1 MEEGMADLAAHREE
15 LTLKRAQGASRAT
28 LLSLAAASIVGAALF
43 TASVTSSSAKAAASQ
58 QKFTLYSV
66 ATQEQFLS
74 MSDDRA
80 RGKGNTPFGNFKD
93 TTTPTKES
101 GVGPYAGD
109 IAMFSFDLYT
119 SADLSKRAG
128 SGVFTC
134 QYNFNQ
140 NAFCDVTYQLKGGI
154 LLCAGAFNFNA
165 KSFTLTIKGG
175 TGVYRSKKG
184 DIDALPAVN
193 HAQRLNVVFS

>member
-1 MEEGMADLAAHREE
+1 VLVAML
-15 LTLKRAQGASRAT
+15 S
-28 LLSLAAASIVGAALF
+28 SLAAAALV
-43 TASVTSSSAKAAASQ
+43 AGVTSGSARAAASP
-58 QKFTLYSV
+58 QKFTIYSV
-66 ATQEQFLS
+66 ATEEQFMN

-93 TTTPTKES
+93 TTTPTKET
-101 GVGPYAGD
+101 GTGPFPGD
-109 IAMFSFDLYT
+109 IAMFSFALFKDATLKT
-119 SADLSKRAG
+119 NVG

-165 KSFTLTIKGG
+165 KSFTLSVKGG
-175 TGVYRSKKG
+175 TGVYRSVKG
-184 DIDALPAVN
+184 NIAAEPAVG
-193 HAQRLNVVFS
+193 HAQRLDVVLS

>member
-1 MEEGMADLAAHREE
+1 MRRAGGSSRGALLV
-15 LTLKRAQGASRAT
+15 LTACIA
-28 LLSLAAASIVGAALF
+28 AALF
-43 TASVTSSSAKAAASQ
+43 AGSVTSSSADAATSQ
-58 QKFTLYSV
+58 QKFTIYSV

-119 SADLSKRAG
+119 SADLTKRAG

-140 NAFCDVTYQLKGGI
+140 NAFCDVTYQLEGGI

-175 TGVYRSKKG
+175 TGMYRSKTG

-193 HAQRLNVVFS
+193 HAQRLNFVFN

>member
-1 MEEGMADLAAHREE
+1 M
-15 LTLKRAQGASRAT
+15 KRAGGGSRAV
-28 LLSLAAASIVGAALF
+28 SALAWLALTAGIVGAGLF
-43 TASVTSSSAKAAASQ
+43 ASVTSSSAAAATSQ
-58 QKFTLYSV
+58 QKFTIYSV
-66 ATQEQFLS
+66 ATQEAFMS

-109 IAMFSFDLYT
+109 IAMFSFALYT
-119 SADLSKRAG
+119 SADLQTRAG
-128 SGVFTC
+128 SGTFTC

-140 NAFCDVTYQLKGGI
+140 NAFCDVTYELKGGT

-175 TGVYRSKKG
+175 TGSYRSKKG

-193 HAQRLNVVFS
+193 HAQRLDFVLS

>member
-1 MEEGMADLAAHREE
+1 MSHAARGVWLALGAC
-15 LTLKRAQGASRAT
+15 TLGA
-28 LLSLAAASIVGAALF
+28 AALF
-43 TASVTSSSAKAAASQ
+43 AASGVSSAAAATTSQ
-58 QKFTLYSV
+58 QKFTVYSV
-66 ATQEQFLS
+66 ATQEAFLS

-119 SADLSKRAG
+119 NANLKTRAG
-128 SGVFTC
+128 SGEFTC

-165 KSFTLTIKGG
+165 KSFTLAIKGG

-193 HAQRLNVVFS
+193 HAQRLDVVFN

>member
-1 MEEGMADLAAHREE
+1 VR
-15 LTLKRAQGASRAT
+15 RAVGSSRAVSPVA
-28 LLSLAAASIVGAALF
+28 LLALGACIVGAALF
-43 TASVTSSSAKAAASQ
+43 AASVTSSSAAAATS
-58 QKFTLYSV
+58 QKFTIYSV

-101 GVGPYAGD
+101 GAGPFAGD
-109 IAMFSFDLYT
+109 IAMFSFALYT
-119 SADLSKRAG
+119 SADLKTRAG

-175 TGVYRSKKG
+175 TGTYRSKKG
-184 DIDALPAVN
+184 DIDALPAVG
-193 HAQRLNVVFS
+193 HAQRLDFVLS

>member
-1 MEEGMADLAAHREE
+1 MTDLARRME
-15 LTLKRAQGASRAT
+15 RAFEGRAVGSSRAV
-28 LLSLAAASIVGAALF
+28 LLGLAACIAGTALF
-43 TASVTSSSAKAAASQ
+43 AATVTSSSAEAATSQ
-58 QKFTLYSV
+58 QTFTIYSV

-119 SADLSKRAG
+119 SAALTKKAG

>member
-1 MEEGMADLAAHREE
+1 MMNDGVGHRKWSAATTFLALAA
-15 LTLKRAQGASRAT
+15 
-28 LLSLAAASIVGAALF
+28 LAGAAVF
-43 TASVTSSSAKAAASQ
+43 AASVTPAASAATSG
-58 QKFTLYSV
+58 QKFTIYSV
-66 ATQEQFLS
+66 ATQEQFMN

-101 GVGPYAGD
+101 GTGPFPGD
-109 IAMFSFDLYT
+109 IALFSFALYSDSNLT
-119 SADLSKRAG
+119 KSAG

-140 NAFCDVTYQLKGGI
+140 NAFCDVTYQLSGGT

-165 KSFTLTIKGG
+165 KSFTLVIKGG
-175 TGVYRSKKG
+175 TGKYRSMKG
-184 DIDALPAVN
+184 NIAALPAVG
-193 HAQRLNVVFS
+193 HAQRLNVVLS

>member
-1 MEEGMADLAAHREE
+1 MGGMADLAAHREE
-15 LTLKRAQGASRAT
+15 CLRGRADRSSRAALLTLLVCVA
-28 LLSLAAASIVGAALF
+28 GAALF
-43 TASVTSSSAKAAASQ
+43 AASVTSSSAKAAASQ

>member
-1 MEEGMADLAAHREE
+1 V
-15 LTLKRAQGASRAT
+15 SRVVTA
-28 LLSLAAASIVGAALF
+28 LLMLSTVGAALLAAGVASG
-43 TASVTSSSAKAAASQ
+43 TAEAATSQ
-58 QKFTLYSV
+58 QKFTIYSV
-66 ATQEQFLS
+66 ATQEAFLS

-101 GVGPYAGD
+101 GAGPFAGD

-119 SADLSKRAG
+119 GADLKTRAG

-140 NAFCDVTYQLKGGI
+140 NAFCDVSYQLKGGTLI
-154 LLCAGAFNFNA
+154 CAGAFNFNA

-175 TGVYRSKKG
+175 TGAYRSKKG

-193 HAQRLNVVFS
+193 HAQRLNVVFN

>member
-1 MEEGMADLAAHREE
+1 V
-15 LTLKRAQGASRAT
+15 SRAVG
-28 LLSLAAASIVGAALF
+28 SSRSAFLALTACLVGAASF
-43 TASVTSSSAKAAASQ
+43 AASATSSSAEAATSQ
-58 QKFTLYSV
+58 QKFTIYSV

-93 TTTPTKES
+93 TSVPTKES

-119 SADLSKRAG
+119 TAALTTKAG

-140 NAFCDVTYQLKGGI
+140 NAFCDVTYQLKGGT

-193 HAQRLNVVFS
+193 HAQRLNFVFS